1 MSKERI
7 IQVIVS
13 MLAVIGLLYGR
24 LVSFPDAVSRV
35 YGVPLNWGT
44 HQLVSIVGPV
54 DIWSVN
60 LTYLAIDLVIW
71 LLIIQVIS
79 TVVSRRQV
87 KRL

>member
-7 IQVIVS
+7 IQGIVS
-13 MLAVIGLLYGR
+13 LLAFIGILYGR
-24 LVSFPDAVSRV
+24 LVSFPDAISRV
-35 YGVPLNWGT
+35 YGIPLNWGI

-71 LLIIQVIS
+71 LLIVQVIS

-87 KRL
+87 KRV